1 MFSQIKAWIAA
12 AVAGVIGVLAALLKI
27 TQIQRDNARREAEIA
42 KQQAETLEA
51 RIKQRQAAEEASAKA
66 KAEGDKLVQEAVERA
81 RSGRRDH
88 FERGLRDRN

>member
-51 RIKQRQAAEEASAKA
+51 RIKQRQAAEEASQQA
-66 KAEGDKLVQEAVERA
+66 KAEGDKRIEEAVQRA
-81 RSGRRDH
+81 RAGDRSH
-88 FERGLRDRN
+88 FERGLRDD

>member
-51 RIKQRQAAEEASAKA
+51 RIKQRQAAEEASQQA
-66 KAEGDKLVQEAVERA
+66 KAEGDKRVDEALARA
-81 RSGRRDH
+81 RAGDRSH
-88 FERGLRDRN
+88 FERGLRDD